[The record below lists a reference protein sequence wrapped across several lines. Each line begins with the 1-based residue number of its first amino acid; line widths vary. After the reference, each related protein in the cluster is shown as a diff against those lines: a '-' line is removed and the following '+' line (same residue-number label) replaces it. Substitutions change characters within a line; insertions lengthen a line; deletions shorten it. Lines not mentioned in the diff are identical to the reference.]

1 MYLDTGD
8 KTQCFGCEGCVQVC
22 PKDAVQW
29 QKITKDLDIL

>member
-22 PKDAVQW
+22 PKDAVSMAE
-29 QKITKDLDIL
+29 DNE